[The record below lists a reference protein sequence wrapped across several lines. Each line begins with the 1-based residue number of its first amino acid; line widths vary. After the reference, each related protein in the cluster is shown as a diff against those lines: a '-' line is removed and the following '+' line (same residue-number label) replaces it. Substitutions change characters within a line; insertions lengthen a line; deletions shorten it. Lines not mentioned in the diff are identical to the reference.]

1 MRMRDW
7 WKDVFRKLSYSY
19 NAQMFRCLAY
29 KVAPVTA
36 VTLSQPL
43 DERVSTRAG
52 EQKPNS
58 SDENK

>member
-7 WKDVFRKLSYSY
+7 WKDVFRTLSY
-19 NAQMFRCLAY
+19 NAQMFRWLAY
-29 KVAPVTA
+29 KVARVTA